1 MTDQPAGEP
10 TGPSLPAA
18 RTWRGRRTMSALV
31 VAMVAGVLA
40 AAATVAAGGW
50 IYAPAIGWDATA
62 LVFCSLVWMVIWP
75 MSAEETAQRATE
87 EDPSRANTDLLVLS
101 ASVASLGAVIVVLVH
116 AHSAH
121 GATQAMLAG
130 LGVLSVAVSWFTVHT
145 VFLLRYALLYYARP
159 EGGIDFK
166 MAERPSYRDFAYVAL
181 TLGMTYQVSDT
192 DLRSTQMRATALRH
206 ALLSY
211 LFGAVI
217 LAVAINLI
225 AGLGSSG

>member
-1 MTDQPAGEP
+1 
-10 TGPSLPAA
+10 
-18 RTWRGRRTMSALV
+18 
-31 VAMVAGVLA
+31 
-40 AAATVAAGGW
+40 
-50 IYAPAIGWDATA
+50 
-62 LVFCSLVWMVIWP
+62 MVIWP
-75 MSAEETAQRATE
+75 MSAEDTAQRATE

-145 VFLLRYALLYYARP
+145 VFLLRYALLYYAGP

>member
-1 MTDQPAGEP
+1 MMAG
-10 TGPSLPAA
+10 L
-18 RTWRGRRTMSALV
+18 
-31 VAMVAGVLA
+31 LA
-40 AAATVAAGGW
+40 ATATVVAGGW

-62 LVFCSLVWMVIWP
+62 LVFCALVWMVIWP
-75 MSAEETAQRATE
+75 MSAEDTAHRATE

-145 VFLLRYALLYYARP
+145 VFLLRYALLYYAEP

-166 MAERPSYRDFAYVAL
+166 MHARPSYRDFAYVAL

>member
-1 MTDQPAGEP
+1 
-10 TGPSLPAA
+10 
-18 RTWRGRRTMSALV
+18 MSALV
-31 VAMVAGVLA
+31 VALVVGVLA
-40 AAATVAAGGW
+40 AAATVVAGDW

-62 LVFCSLVWMVIWP
+62 VVFCSLVWMVIWP
-75 MSAEETAQRATE
+75 MSAEDTAQRATE

-145 VFLLRYALLYYARP
+145 VFLLRYALLYYAGP

-166 MAERPSYRDFAYVAL
+166 MAQRPSYRDFAYVAL

-192 DLRSTQMRATALRH
+192 DLHSTQIRATALRH